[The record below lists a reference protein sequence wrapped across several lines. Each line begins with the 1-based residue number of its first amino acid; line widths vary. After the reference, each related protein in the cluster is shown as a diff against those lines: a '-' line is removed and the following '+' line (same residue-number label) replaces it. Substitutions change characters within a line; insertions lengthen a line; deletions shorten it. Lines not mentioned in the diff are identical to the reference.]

1 MASNRV
7 HLLKFRHVNITESA
21 NLSLRLRNLATSNKT
36 ISSFSSQVAPL
47 FLSFSRKLNFDS
59 ECFFT

>member
-1 MASNRV
+1 
-7 HLLKFRHVNITESA
+7 VNITESA

>member
-21 NLSLRLRNLATSNKT
+21 NLSLRLRNLATSNNT
-36 ISSFSSQVAPL
+36 ISSFFSHVAL
-47 FLSFSRKLNFDS
+47 LLSFSRKLNFDS
-59 ECFFT
+59 ECLFT